1 LPWLHWIFFALFIVV
16 FIFGMVMVFIW
27 MERRGVGRMQL
38 RPGPNRAG
46 PFGLLQPVADA
57 IKVLLKEDIVPER
70 GDRLLHTLAPIVSFA
85 PAIMVFAVVPFWRGD
100 NAGLVP
106 NLNIGLVYVV
116 AVSSISVV
124 GVFMAGWA
132 SNNKYS
138 LMGAMRMMAQMVSYE
153 VPLVLALVGVALAA
167 GSLSLVSIVERQD
180 LPFILVQPLGFLVY
194 FLAAMAEAN
203 RGPFDLMEADSE
215 IVAGFH
221 TEYSGMKFAMFYLGE
236 YAHTLGVAAIGATL
250 FLGGWSGPLLPP
262 ILWLVIKVLVLFFII
277 MWVRGTLPRLRVDQ
291 LMGFAWKFLLPLALA
306 NIFLVAVE
314 VSTKSLSA
322 LWVMA
327 AVNIVAGVVLVYLLS
342 RLWRMGGGRVA
353 V

>member
-1 LPWLHWIFFALFIVV
+1 MDWLHWIFFALFIVV
-16 FIFGMVMVFIW
+16 FVLGMVMVFIW
-27 MERRGVGRMQL
+27 MERRGVGRLQL

-70 GDRLLHTLAPIVSFA
+70 GDRLLHTLAPIVSFV
-85 PAIMVFAVVPFWRGD
+85 PAFMVFAVVPFWRGEG
-100 NAGLVP
+100 AGLVP
-106 NLNIGLVYVV
+106 DLNIGLVYLV

-138 LMGAMRMMAQMVSYE
+138 LIGAMRMMAQMVSYE

-167 GSLSLVSIVERQD
+167 GSLSLVNIVEAQG

-215 IVAGFH
+215 LVAGFH

-250 FLGGWSGPLLPP
+250 FLGGWAGPVLPP
-262 ILWLVIKVLVLFFII
+262 ILWLVIKVLVLFFVIF
-277 MWVRGTLPRLRVDQ
+277 WVRATLPRLRVDQ

-314 VSTKSLSA
+314 ISTQSLSA

-327 AVNIVAGVVLVYLLS
+327 AVNIVAGVLLVYLLS
-342 RLWRMGGGRVA
+342 RLWRLGGGRVA